1 MIKSKIK
8 LLTKIK
14 KKLYRIILNWMIS
27 ENIINFNLQILIF
40 LIVNCQYIIMK
51 NFINNINQNKQSPK
65 VQHQSD
71 FQKFDQKKNQNISR
85 N

>member
-1 MIKSKIK
+1 
-8 LLTKIK
+8 
-14 KKLYRIILNWMIS
+14 MIS